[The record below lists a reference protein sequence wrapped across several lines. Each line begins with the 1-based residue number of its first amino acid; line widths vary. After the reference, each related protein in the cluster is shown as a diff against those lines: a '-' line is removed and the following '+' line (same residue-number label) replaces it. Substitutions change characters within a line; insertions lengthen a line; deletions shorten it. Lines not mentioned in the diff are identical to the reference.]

1 MRSILVIS
9 VEWLCRLLFSL
20 PRFRW
25 AGFLKAT
32 CLRLLGAKVGKRV
45 IFYPGVWI
53 LPGRGLDL
61 GDDVDLALDVLI
73 TTGGGVKIGDRVLIG
88 YRTQIISANHKIP
101 RNRRQIFNAG
111 HNFGRVTVESDVWIG
126 ANCMLLP
133 GITIGSG
140 AVVGA
145 GSVVTKDV
153 PSYSV
158 VAGNPAR
165 IVRQRLIDNE
175 QA

>member
-53 LPGRGLDL
+53 FPGRGLDL